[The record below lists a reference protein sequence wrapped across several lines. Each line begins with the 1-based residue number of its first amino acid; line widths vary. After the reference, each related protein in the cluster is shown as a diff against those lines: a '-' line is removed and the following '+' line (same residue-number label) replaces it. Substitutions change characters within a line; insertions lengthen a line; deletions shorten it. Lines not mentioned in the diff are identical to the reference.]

1 MTQRDRIQSHVLF
14 QMTHFQK
21 ISNSKLEKIRHFN
34 PNEIGKIGMNIFGL
48 PFSEDES
55 DIVILPVP
63 WEVTASYGTGT
74 ARGPKAI
81 LKASP
86 QLDLYDSEFPD
97 LWKKGIFMKKISA
110 ERTTKNDLLR
120 KKTEQYISFLEKGG
134 DVSKNKS
141 MQTLISILNQS
152 CRELNEW
159 VYSETKNLLSQKKL
173 VGVLGGE
180 HSIPLGFYRALSEQY
195 NDFGILHFDA
205 HMDLRRAY
213 EGFEFSHASIMYNT
227 LKLKQVKK
235 LAQVGIRDFCE
246 EELQVIQQN
255 KNRVDVFTN
264 SDMKK
269 DLYEGKTWK
278 KICEDIIR
286 RLPKYVH
293 VSFDIDVLTQAL
305 CPHTGTP
312 VPGGLQFE
320 ESLYLLS
327 LLSKSGKIIIGFD
340 LCEVSQ
346 SDDDWDG
353 NVGARVLYKLCGLL
367 AKSRGI
373 LE

>member
-1 MTQRDRIQSHVLF
+1 MTLP
-14 QMTHFQK
+14 QK
-21 ISNSKLEKIRHFN
+21 ISHSKSEKIRHFN
-34 PNEIGKIGMNIFGL
+34 PNEIGKIGMNIYGL
-48 PFSEDES
+48 PFSEEEA

-63 WEVTASYGTGT
+63 WEVTASYGIGT
-74 ARGPKAI
+74 ARGPEAI
-81 LKASP
+81 FKASP
-86 QLDLYDSEFPD
+86 QIDFYDPEFPD
-97 LWKKGIFMKKISA
+97 LWKKGIFMKKISSDL
-110 ERTTKNDLLR
+110 TKKNDLLR
-120 KKTEQYISFLEKGG
+120 KKTAQYIRFLEKGG
-134 DVSKNKS
+134 DVSKNRPI
-141 MQTLISILNQS
+141 QTTLDTLNQA
-152 CRELNEW
+152 CKEMNEW
-159 VYSETKNLLSQKKL
+159 VYSQTKNLLNQKKL

-180 HSIPLGFYRALSEQY
+180 HSVPLGFYQALSERY

-205 HMDLRRAY
+205 HMDLRKAY

-227 LKLKQVKK
+227 LKLRQVQK

-246 EELQVIQQN
+246 EELRIVKKN

-264 SDMKK
+264 LDMKK
-269 DLYEGKTWK
+269 SLYEGKTWK

-293 VSFDIDVLTQAL
+293 VSFDIDVFVHAL

-327 LLSKSGKIIIGFD
+327 LLAESGKVIIGFD

-346 SDDDWDG
+346 NNDDWDG
-353 NVGARVLYKLCGLL
+353 NVGARILYKLCGFM

-373 LE
+373 LS